1 MARLKSCLFKA
12 GFVRPVLSF
21 ARGDGAVQPCT
32 LKHGTWRRV
41 PEESEWILMRWLA
54 MICGVAAIGCGAA
67 LACAQAA
74 QPTAAEKKSATTI
87 VLPPSPKALLPDAF
101 DGWEAAEPSKVV
113 MDAAQ
118 ADPANAAA
126 LKEYG
131 FNAAVAASYK
141 REGETLSLRA
151 LRFDDAS
158 GAYGAYS
165 YYRQNGWPK
174 VAIGNGAA
182 SDKNRVLFWVGTTV
196 VDATFSQIGPMSAGE
211 LREIARQL
219 PAPEGSRA
227 LLPPILACLPQTKLD
242 PQTTHYAVGP
252 AGYAGAGGVLPPT
265 LVNFDKGAETL
276 TANYSLISG
285 SATLTLIDY
294 PTPQIA
300 HAKVDAIR
308 AYLKAGSQAT
318 PPWPKPLSDSDTA
331 SLEVRDSGPVVA
343 IVSGDAIPEESHRLL
358 EAVHFEAEMTAIP
371 QPVESEIEK
380 TGKLLLGITALSL
393 IGAAA
398 AILLGGFLG
407 GGRALYRM
415 ATGKPASS
423 VYDMDFIHLD
433 LREKWVEVQGESV
446 EETEATDGPHPKG

>member
-1 MARLKSCLFKA
+1 
-12 GFVRPVLSF
+12 
-21 ARGDGAVQPCT
+21 
-32 LKHGTWRRV
+32 
-41 PEESEWILMRWLA
+41 MRWLA
-54 MICGVAAIGCGAA
+54 IILGVTAISCGAA
-67 LACAQAA
+67 MACAQAA
-74 QPTAAEKKSATTI
+74 QPTAAEKKSATAIT
-87 VLPPSPKALLPDAF
+87 LPPSPKALLPDEF
-101 DGWEAAEPSKVV
+101 NGWAAAEPAKTVT
-113 MDAAQ
+113 DPAQ
-118 ADPANAAA
+118 ADPTDAAA

-131 FNAAVAASYK
+131 FNAAVLASYK
-141 REGETLSLRA
+141 REGETLSPRA

-174 VAIGNGAA
+174 VEIGNGAA
-182 SDKNRVLFWVGTTV
+182 SNKNRVLFWVGTTV
-196 VDATFSQIGPMSAGE
+196 VDATFSRVDQESAGE

-219 PAPEGSRA
+219 PAPDGSRA
-227 LLPPILACLPQTKLD
+227 LLPPVLASLPKSKPESSLD
-242 PQTTHYAVGP
+242 PQTTHYAEGP

-300 HAKVDAIR
+300 HAQVDAIR
-308 AYLKAGSQAT
+308 AYLKAGSQAQ
-318 PPWPKPLSDSDTA
+318 PPWPKPLTDSDLA
-331 SLEVRDSGPVVA
+331 SLEVRDSGPLVA

-358 EAVHFEAEMTAIP
+358 ESVHFETEMTSMA
-371 QPVESEIEK
+371 QPRESEIEK

-393 IGAAA
+393 IGVAA
-398 AILLGGFLG
+398 AILLGVFLG

-423 VYDMDFIHLD
+423 VFDAEFIHLD
-433 LREKWVEVQGESV
+433 LQEKWVEVREESV
-446 EETEATDGPHPKG
+446 EEIKATERPHPKG